1 MVWFLQNIRQ
11 LEPTLEEWEQPYL
24 KYYADMKNGS
34 EKDKGQVVD
43 VDEDIEE
50 QQGPKLLSSDEF
62 SVPTT
67 ITNVV
72 LAKVVSKLQE
82 IKANQKDLKNQN
94 EELKKQNGELDK
106 KLSIV
111 INLLTGRNT
120 QTSMSTLGDWTDI
133 PSSSQDKDHG
143 QKDGDIDATCNLSD
157 PDLNYIVNLATAT
170 TDAQIVLE
178 NNEQRVSHKF
188 MTQVKNL
195 LIS

>member
-1 MVWFLQNIRQ
+1 MIRQ

-24 KYYADMKNGS
+24 KYYADMKNDK
-34 EKDKGQVVD
+34 EKGEGKIVD
-43 VDEDIEE
+43 VDEEIEE
-50 QQGPKLLSSDEF
+50 KQGPKLLSSNEF
-62 SVPTT
+62 GIPTT

-72 LAKVVSKLQE
+72 LAKVVSKLQQIE
-82 IKANQKDLKNQN
+82 ENQEDLKNQN
-94 EELKKQNGELDK
+94 EGLKKQNEELDK
-106 KLSIV
+106 KLSTV

-133 PSSSQDKDHG
+133 PSSSRDKDHG

-195 LIS
+195 LIY

>member
-1 MVWFLQNIRQ
+1 
-11 LEPTLEEWEQPYL
+11 
-24 KYYADMKNGS
+24 MKNGS

-120 QTSMSTLGDWTDI
+120 QTSMSTLGDQNDI
-133 PSSSQDKDHG
+133 PSSSQEKDHR
-143 QKDGDIDATCNLSD
+143 QKDGDIDTTCNLND
-157 PDLNYIVNLATAT
+157 LDLNYIVNLATST

-178 NNEQRVSHKF
+178 IFVE
-188 MTQVKNL
+188 L
-195 LIS
+195 LYLELT